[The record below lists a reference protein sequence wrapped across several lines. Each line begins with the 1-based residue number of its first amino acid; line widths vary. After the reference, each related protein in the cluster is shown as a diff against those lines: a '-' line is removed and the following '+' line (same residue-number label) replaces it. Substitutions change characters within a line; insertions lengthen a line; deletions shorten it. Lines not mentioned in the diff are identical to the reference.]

1 MSKDLIIRSSNAEFL
16 IFERQTHEKGIEV
29 RFEDGDLWLTQKSIG
44 ELFNTTRNN
53 ITMHLQEI
61 YKTFELEEDSTS
73 KDFLLVQKEGS
84 REVKRNTKYYNL
96 DVVISVGY
104 RVNSDRAIQFRR
116 WATNIIK
123 EFSKKG
129 YIIDKKRME
138 NGTFFDEDYYD
149 ELLSQIRE
157 IRLSE
162 RRFYQKITD
171 IYATSIDYDRK
182 SPTTIKFFKK
192 VQNKMHYAV
201 SKQTAAEI
209 IYDRANAKNDYMG
222 LTSWKNSPNGKILET
237 DVVIAK
243 NYLKKEELE
252 QLELIV
258 SAFLDLAEARAKR
271 NIPMTME
278 DWSTRIDKYLL
289 SDDRDILKDAG
300 KISHEIACDKAL
312 TEFEKYRIKQDKL
325 YKSDFDLL
333 MEESSKSILEDEL
346 DYEAKD

>member
-1 MSKDLIIRSSNAEFL
+1 MAKNLIIRSSSAEFL
-16 IFERQTHEKGIEV
+16 IFERQTHDKGIQV
-29 RFEDGDLWLTQKSIG
+29 RFEEDDLWLTQKAIS
-44 ELFNTTRNN
+44 ELYNCSVDNVSLHLKNIYNN
-53 ITMHLQEI
+53 
-61 YKTFELEEDSTS
+61 FELDKNSTS
-73 KDFLLVQKEGS
+73 EKFSIVRKEGN
-84 REVKRNTKYYNL
+84 REVKRNIQYYNL
-96 DVVISVGY
+96 DAVISVGY

-116 WATNIIK
+116 WATYILK

-129 YIIDKKRME
+129 YIIDKKRMA

-149 ELLSQIRE
+149 SLLAEIRE

-162 RRFYQKITD
+162 RRFYQKVTD
-171 IYATSIDYDRK
+171 IYAISVDYDKK

-201 SKQTAAEI
+201 SNQTSAEI
-209 IYDRANAKNDYMG
+209 IYNRANAEKDHMG

-243 NYLKKEELE
+243 NYLSKEELE
-252 QLELIV
+252 SLELIV
-258 SAFLDLAEARAKR
+258 SAFLDLAENRAKKH
-271 NIPMTME
+271 IPMTME
-278 DWSTRIDKYLL
+278 DWSTRIDKFLL
-289 SDDRDILKDAG
+289 ADDLDILKDAG

-333 MEESSKSILEDEL
+333 LEESDK
-346 DYEAKD
+346 